1 MVISGYSSEIAR
13 ICSPGLFRLMQ
24 AVGDQGMGVFVEHG
38 VSFVRLLPGGASL
51 TRPTV
56 RCCCCRVALRLPGLR
71 FGAVVGPVSAAPPGE
86 QTAT

>member
-1 MVISGYSSEIAR
+1 CCRVALR
-13 ICSPGLFRLMQ
+13 LPGLRFGA
-24 AVGDQGMGVFVEHG
+24 AVAGWRCAYPAYCSVL
-38 VSFVRLLPGGASL
+38 LLPGGASL